1 MGQKIISLQ
10 PKEFD
15 RCADIWN
22 MERHPELAERFYKE
36 LCSGNRVI
44 YVYQKDGDLLGEIA
58 LVYDM
63 HDPDYTIENQRAYVS
78 HLVVKKEYR
87 RQGIGNSLV
96 AHVVEQAKRMGLREL
111 SIGVDLNNFAALKLY
126 IGMGFDK
133 VIFIGE
139 DAQGCYVKLLKTLS

>member
-1 MGQKIISLQ
+1 MKQEIISLQ

-15 RCADIWN
+15 RCAEIWD
-22 MERHPELAERFYKE
+22 MERHPQLAEQFYDE

-44 YVYQKDGDLLGEIA
+44 YVYQKDGALLGEIA

-78 HLVVKKEYR
+78 HLVVKREYR
-87 RQGIGNSLV
+87 RQGIGKSLV
-96 AHVVEQAKRMGLREL
+96 AHAVEQAKRMGLREL
-111 SIGVDLNNFAALKLY
+111 SIGVDLDNFAALKLY

-139 DAQGCYVKLLKTLS
+139 DAQGRYMKLLKTLS